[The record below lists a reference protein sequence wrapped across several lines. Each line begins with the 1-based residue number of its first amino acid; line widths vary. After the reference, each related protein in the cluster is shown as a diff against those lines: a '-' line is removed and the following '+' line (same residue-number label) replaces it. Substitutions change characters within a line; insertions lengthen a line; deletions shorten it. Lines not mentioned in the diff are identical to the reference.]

1 MASPIDINR
10 TPRIVLDPNS
20 QQPNSS
26 TVGDNVKTEE
36 EKKQDAK
43 IAALFDGL
51 GKKKVNDEIKVS
63 AAISIQE
70 MMKKAFVKKA

>member
-1 MASPIDINR
+1 M
-10 TPRIVLDPNS
+10 
-20 QQPNSS
+20 
-26 TVGDNVKTEE
+26 KTEE

-63 AAISIQE
+63 AAIGIQE